1 MPISNPSPS
10 PRPSGLTAPNQPS
23 LLSFPSGGGPHTM
36 LMTFKQYQY
45 EFARAGE
52 QSLLNR
58 SVDGRLLS
66 GADVRRES
74 INRRTGGARFSGQ
87 LSGIE
92 LPIPTN
98 LRDNDLMRI
107 PEITQSPLELA
118 AGEFIA
124 GGASA
129 LQGSNLTARDLPAAF
144 QQLGSSIAN
153 NTGGAFS
160 QGASAAMSAINALLD
175 QSVGS
180 MARDITYLLRSALP
194 SGISQVTDRVLGST
208 INPKASLAFEGV
220 ELKQHSFS
228 WTLIPRNEN
237 DSEIIRAIIRT
248 LKQNSLPTYQTFA
261 GTNFKAYLKYPS
273 IVDMYLLGVNP
284 DYFVKFKSA
293 MIRSVNVEYG
303 SQGIISIVKG
313 GKPGNVL
320 LTIDLVELDIH
331 TAEDY
336 DGVGGGTVVQTS
348 IDSFSAPPG
357 DPIVTEGPQ

>member
-1 MPISNPSPS
+1 
-10 PRPSGLTAPNQPS
+10 
-23 LLSFPSGGGPHTM
+23 
-36 LMTFKQYQY
+36 MTFKQYEY

-52 QSLLNR
+52 QRLLNL
-58 SVDGRLLS
+58 SVNGRPLS
-66 GADVRRES
+66 GADVRRQS
-74 INRRTGGARFSGQ
+74 INGRTGGARFSGQ

-92 LPIPTN
+92 LPIPSN
-98 LRDNDLMRI
+98 LKDNDLMRL
-107 PEITQSPLELA
+107 EVITQSPLELV

-124 GGASA
+124 QGASA
-129 LQGSNLTARDLPAAF
+129 LQGSNLTMRDLPGAL
-144 QQLGSSIAN
+144 QQVGSSIAN
-153 NTGGAFS
+153 STGTALS
-160 QGASAAMSAINALLD
+160 QGTGAAMSAINALLD

-180 MARDITYLLRSALP
+180 MSRDVMYLLRSVLP

-208 INPKASLAFEGV
+208 VNPKASLAFEGV

-284 DYFVKFKSA
+284 EYFVKFKSA

-303 SQGIISIVKG
+303 STGIVSIMKG
-313 GKPGNVL
+313 GKPGNVT

-336 DGVGGGTVVQTS
+336 NGVGTTVTQTTVEDLS
-348 IDSFSAPPG
+348 ITTTILPPAG
-357 DPIVTEGPQ
+357 D